1 MPNYSILV
9 IEDDFDQQFLI
20 RKFLEKEGFKVTFS
34 EKVDQGLENLAH
46 NQFDA
51 ILIDYMLPEG
61 SNGLSALKEIR
72 KENSSITAIIMTAY
86 GTQELAIEAI
96 RNQSDDFLVKPIDY
110 SKLGSI
116 LSERIKKR
124 DMLFPKPEKDFDVR
138 NYQEFNPFENF
149 VILRGSIPI
158 FMKGQWSE
166 NANDLQPEGIS
177 DNTLLLSGFLSAMQS
192 FSSSIFG
199 MSMSEISFGEWKIMF
214 QQQDPFLCA
223 IKVKNQNY
231 NIIAQKENKRT
242 IINSLSTILASVAGS
257 NPVSEL
263 QKNVV
268 SIIESKIDSAK
279 KQINTAK
286 IPKLNRQVTIA
297 SNSLPNKAEDVKIVN
312 KKGYFSKLKD
322 NLKKHRSGQNSRRGQ
337 F

>member
-1 MPNYSILV
+1 
-9 IEDDFDQQFLI
+9 
-20 RKFLEKEGFKVTFS
+20 
-34 EKVDQGLENLAH
+34 
-46 NQFDA
+46 
-51 ILIDYMLPEG
+51 
-61 SNGLSALKEIR
+61 
-72 KENSSITAIIMTAY
+72 MTAY

-242 IINSLSTILASVAGS
+242 SVAGS